1 MAPFPVLLPESFVSG
16 VVFGGARVFRRV
28 VRCRDVGRA
37 SAAPGVEDPR
47 KSDRAQLCG
56 AREAPDERREEAGSL
71 APVPHC
77 IHHSL
82 ATRPAR
88 THTFSP
94 ALPGARQW
102 TALDKELASE
112 AVRKVEKL
120 VRRCC

>member
-1 MAPFPVLLPESFVSG
+1 MSDDLPPPPASKT
-16 VVFGGARVFRRV
+16 
-28 VRCRDVGRA
+28 RA
-37 SAAPGVEDPR
+37 SQIAINFAGRV
-47 KSDRAQLCG
+47 KHQMK
-56 AREAPDERREEAGSL
+56 DERKQVAL
-71 APVPHC
+71 AAVRHC

-88 THTFSP
+88 THTSSP

-120 VRRCC
+120 VRRCCCA